1 MRKILLAFMIYGC
14 TSLFAATPSDFYVD
28 LLRRGVAEVD
38 AGRPANAPAL
48 LRIAAFGLVDSIEH
62 YEIAQVY
69 LAIASDRLGE
79 PDSAR
84 QAAQRV
90 VAAERVERRYGSLAI
105 AAPIRAA
112 FDSLVRRTLPASD
125 AAMLNAPAAVSPP
138 AAVPVIPPAASTT
151 NARPATPAPTP
162 AKANPPKPNPAPVER
177 RPVPETQPAAR
188 PAVQKPA
195 VSSPQAS
202 TVPANPGTST
212 ATTAAPAKPA
222 PTPAK
227 PAAQPAKPAVDVN
240 AQLAA
245 ADRALGSVNL
255 VEARRVFREVLKV
268 QGLGRAELIRAGEG
282 LYRARD
288 FGGALEAF
296 RRLGALRRG
305 EEPYRYYVA
314 VALYETGD
322 YAAAK
327 RELTAAL
334 PYIELTP
341 DVLRYRSRIEGAR

>member
-1 MRKILLAFMIYGC
+1 MRQFLLALLIAGC
-14 TSLFAATPSDFYVD
+14 TSLSAAAPSDFYVD

-69 LAIASDRLGE
+69 LAIASDRVGE
-79 PDSAR
+79 PDNAR
-84 QAAQRV
+84 LAAQRV
-90 VAAERVERRYGSLAI
+90 VAAERVERRYGSLAL
-105 AAPIRAA
+105 AAPIRTA
-112 FDSLVRRTLPASD
+112 FDALVRKALPASD
-125 AAMLNAPAAVSPP
+125 AALLNAPASVSTP
-138 AAVPVIPPAASTT
+138 AAVPVIPPAASQA
-151 NARPATPAPTP
+151 NARPVTPSSP
-162 AKANPPKPNPAPVER
+162 AKANPPKPTPAPVER
-177 RPVPETQPAAR
+177 RPAAETQPSPKPAAQR
-188 PAVQKPA
+188 PAVPSTQPVTTPA
-195 VSSPQAS
+195 SA
-202 TVPANPGTST
+202 
-212 ATTAAPAKPA
+212 ATTPPPKPQPIPAKPA
-222 PTPAK
+222 P
-227 PAAQPAKPAVDVN
+227 QPAKPAVDVN

-245 ADRALGSVNL
+245 ADRALSSVNL
-255 VEARRVFREVLKV
+255 VEARRVYREVMKAHS
-268 QGLGRAELIRAGEG
+268 LGRADLIRAGEG

-296 RRLGALRRG
+296 RRLGTLRRG

-334 PYIELTP
+334 PHIELTP
-341 DVLRYRSRIEGAR
+341 DVQRYRARIEGAR